1 MRALLAVLAFATAS
15 LLAGGAAA
23 PLAAQEAPP
32 RTVSAAEPGDLV
44 LALLNAGYDPD
55 LSKDEYGDPLI
66 GFQRPDGYFMQL
78 FFYDC
83 DEETREDC
91 GSLQLRAGFDREEAW
106 DPAASLAIARRFR
119 FASVWLDDEGDPW
132 IKWDIL
138 TRGGI
143 AETLFVDAVENFE
156 RTVEEV
162 AAIVFAEESEAGD
175 AGEGE
180 TRGDDAGEND
190 ASEGDAG
197 G

>member
-1 MRALLAVLAFATAS
+1 MRALLALLAFAAAF
-15 LLAGGAAA
+15 LLAGAAA

-55 LSKDEYGDPLI
+55 LGKDEYGDPLI
-66 GFQRPDGYFMQL
+66 GFRRPDGYFMQL

-143 AETLFVDAVENFE
+143 PETPFVDAVENFE

-175 AGEGE
+175 AGEGATDE
-180 TRGDDAGEND
+180 GDRGD
-190 ASEGDAG
+190 
-197 G
+197 